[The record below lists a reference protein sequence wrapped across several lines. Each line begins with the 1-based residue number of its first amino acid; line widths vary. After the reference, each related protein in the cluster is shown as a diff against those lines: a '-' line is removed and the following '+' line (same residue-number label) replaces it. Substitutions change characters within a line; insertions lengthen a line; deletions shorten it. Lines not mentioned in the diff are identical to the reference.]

1 VSRPDSRMVGGL
13 RVSICQDTF
22 ASCFCHAFSTENE
35 EIMGLL
41 IGTVEAG
48 DPLGGQLN
56 GGGGNNAHS
65 QASPSTVVN
74 VLTSMVLI
82 RSDKRKDRVEIPI
95 ETMAEVATKV
105 EKLAE
110 EFGIPELRVIG
121 WYHSHPHIT
130 ALPSHVDLNTQASYQ
145 LLDLNFIGLIF
156 SAFDGKKDTHFWS
169 ERLCCFQA
177 GPGNSR
183 KLIPFHIK
191 PSHQFKILNRDSSKK
206 AWAITKHAESAIPT
220 IIALNM
226 KEESDA
232 FRQMENRFKALPA
245 ESKTIG
251 NFNRRTFNS
260 STFVTATTQIGMTL
274 GDSVSE
280 NSRVNA
286 ALRQDRMHALQ
297 KYLQFLKRTVPQT

>member
-1 VSRPDSRMVGGL
+1 
-13 RVSICQDTF
+13 
-22 ASCFCHAFSTENE
+22 
-35 EIMGLL
+35 MGLL

-48 DPLGGQLN
+48 DPLG
-56 GGGGNNAHS
+56 
-65 QASPSTVVN
+65 ASPSTVVN

-183 KLIPFHIK
+183 KLISFHIK

-297 KYLQFLKRTVPQT
+297 KYLQFLKRTVP